1 MKKSRSYVVPIKGM
15 HCRSCELLV
24 RDELSKVVG
33 VVSVT
38 ASSHSACATLEV
50 GEQPPSE
57 QEIRQAV
64 RRAGYELGRVSQ
76 PWVSSDYRLWLRVAS
91 MFGFIG
97 FGMLLLN
104 KLGFF
109 TYIASSGAQPTSLSA
124 IAVLGL
130 TAGFS
135 TCAALVGG
143 LLLAF
148 STAHAKS
155 RQQVTSFFDRIEPT
169 LFFQVGRVLGFMLFG
184 ALLGLVG
191 SGLQPTPLATAFMSA
206 LVAVIMMWFGM
217 QLTGLFPRLAS
228 YQFSLPAWIAQILH
242 IVPGQQTIYSPI
254 QASLIGALT
263 FFVPCGFTQLAQ
275 LYAVSTA
282 SVLDAGVVMGV
293 FALATIPGLTVV
305 SLLGNFTHT
314 PKTVVLTQLIGV
326 VIVVMGLSSLLSA
339 KNLAVAAVPSNETS
353 ATQVGST
360 DSANVQVI
368 EMTQKSFGYFPKTF
382 TVKKGRPVRWII
394 DSQDQYSCASS
405 IVLAKYGINE
415 TLKPGKNVFEFTPK
429 QAGTLNFS
437 CSMGMYTGTIKV
449 VE

>member
-1 MKKSRSYVVPIKGM
+1 
-15 HCRSCELLV
+15 
-24 RDELSKVVG
+24 
-33 VVSVT
+33 
-38 ASSHSACATLEV
+38 
-50 GEQPPSE
+50 
-57 QEIRQAV
+57 
-64 RRAGYELGRVSQ
+64 
-76 PWVSSDYRLWLRVAS
+76 
-91 MFGFIG
+91 
-97 FGMLLLN
+97 
-104 KLGFF
+104 
-109 TYIASSGAQPTSLSA
+109 
-124 IAVLGL
+124 
-130 TAGFS
+130 
-135 TCAALVGG
+135 
-143 LLLAF
+143 
-148 STAHAKS
+148 
-155 RQQVTSFFDRIEPT
+155 
-169 LFFQVGRVLGFMLFG
+169 
-184 ALLGLVG
+184 
-191 SGLQPTPLATAFMSA
+191 
-206 LVAVIMMWFGM
+206 
-217 QLTGLFPRLAS
+217 
-228 YQFSLPAWIAQILH
+228 
-242 IVPGQQTIYSPI
+242 
-254 QASLIGALT
+254 
-263 FFVPCGFTQLAQ
+263 
-275 LYAVSTA
+275 
-282 SVLDAGVVMGV
+282 MGV

-305 SLLGNFTHT
+305 SLLGNFTQT